1 MKKVTKMAIILL
13 VLFLFLL
20 LLNHYMSYSMKIGN
34 TSFYL
39 VETMATSDDGKTL
52 LALCH
57 KDINGGYKGIEM
69 SGFPKNILWNDKY
82 LISKYYD
89 GNTPIII
96 NYVIIKLNNINVSDG
111 VISELY
117 VLNTKTEYNNF
128 LQQRGL
134 SESNLKQ
141 IDNHILWWE
150 LLFK

>member
-1 MKKVTKMAIILL
+1 MAIILL

-82 LISKYYD
+82 LISKNYD

>member
-82 LISKYYD
+82 LISKNYD